1 MNGAQWVVHAL
12 RTQGVDTV
20 FGYPGGAIMPVYDA
34 LYDGGVEHLLC
45 RHEQGA
51 AMAAIGYARATG
63 KTGVC
68 IATSGP
74 GATNLI
80 TGLADALLDSIPIV
94 AITGQVAAPFIGT
107 DAFQEVDVLGLSL
120 ACTKH
125 SFLVQSLDELPRVI
139 AEAFQVANSGRPGPV
154 LVDIPKDIQMAQG
167 DLDPHFSTVADEMAF
182 PQAEVAQALQMLA
195 QSQQPMLYV
204 GGGVGMAQ
212 AVPALREFLA
222 VTRMPATCTLKGL
235 GVVDADY
242 PYYLGMLGMHG
253 TKAANLAVQECDLL
267 IAVGARFDDRVT
279 GKLNTFAPHA
289 KVIHMDIDPAELNK
303 LRQAHIGLT
312 GDLNCLLPA
321 LQQPLAIDGWR
332 ERSAALRAEHAWRY
346 DHPGEAIYAPL
357 LLKQLSD
364 RKPADSVVTTDV
376 GQHQMW
382 SAQHMT
388 YTRPENFITSS
399 GLGTMGFGLPAAVGA
414 QVARPNDTVICI
426 SGDGSFMM
434 NVQELGTVKRKQL
447 PLKIVLL
454 DNQRLGMVRQWQQL
468 FFQERYS
475 ETTLTDN
482 PDFLTLAS
490 AFGIPGQHITRKD
503 QVEAALDTMLSSQGH
518 TCFMSQSTNL
528 RMSGRWCRP
537 APVTLKCWRNYHDAT
552 SGRFTGTFQSGNLR
566 ARAARCPPP
575 GFPHL
580 RNEHGNRA
588 GRTEHKYRIDRCQP
602 AARRITV

>member
-12 RTQGVDTV
+12 RAQQVDTV

-80 TGLADALLDSIPIV
+80 TGLADALLDSVPVV
-94 AITGQVAAPFIGT
+94 AITGQVAAPLIGT
-107 DAFQEVDVLGLSL
+107 DAFQEVDVLGMSLS
-120 ACTKH
+120 CTKH
-125 SFLVQSLDELPRVI
+125 SFLVDSLDSLPRVM
-139 AEAFQVANSGRPGPV
+139 AEAFHIANSGRPGPV
-154 LVDIPKDIQMAQG
+154 LVDIPKDIQLTVG
-167 DLDPHFSTVADEMAF
+167 NWEPHFVTEQEEVVF
-182 PQAEVAQALQMLA
+182 PQAEMAQAAAMLA
-195 QSQQPMLYV
+195 QAKKPMLYV

-212 AVPALREFLA
+212 AVPALRAFLA
-222 VTRMPATCTLKGL
+222 ETNMPIACTLKGL
-235 GVVDADY
+235 GAVASDY

-253 TKAANLAVQECDLL
+253 TKAANFAVQECDLL

-289 KVIHMDIDPAELNK
+289 RVIHMDIDPAEMSK
-303 LRQAHIGLT
+303 LRQAHVALQ
-312 GDLNCLLPA
+312 GDLNALLPA
-321 LQQPLAIDGWR
+321 LQQQLAIDEWR
-332 ERSAALRAEHAWRY
+332 QHCADLRHEHAWRY

-364 RKPADSVVTTDV
+364 RKAENSVVTTDV

-382 SAQHMT
+382 AAQHLSF
-388 YTRPENFITSS
+388 TRPENFITSS

-414 QVARPNDTVICI
+414 QVARPEDTVICI

-468 FFQERYS
+468 FFNERYS

-482 PDFLTLAS
+482 PDFLMLAN

-503 QVEAALDTMLSSQGH
+503 QVEAALDAMLSSDGPYLLH
-518 TCFMSQSTNL
+518 VSIDELENVWPL
-528 RMSGRWCRP
+528 
-537 APVTLKCWRNYHDAT
+537 V
-552 SGRFTGTFQSGNLR
+552 
-566 ARAARCPPP
+566 PP
-575 GFPHL
+575 GASNSQML
-580 RNEHGNRA
+580 E
-588 GRTEHKYRIDRCQP
+588 KLS
-602 AARRITV
+602 

>member
-12 RTQGVDTV
+12 RAQGVDTV

-80 TGLADALLDSIPIV
+80 TGLADALLDSVPVV
-94 AITGQVAAPFIGT
+94 AITGQVAASLIGT

-125 SFLVQSLDELPRVI
+125 SFLVESLDELPEI
-139 AEAFQVANSGRPGPV
+139 MAQAFHLASSGRPGPV
-154 LVDIPKDIQMAQG
+154 LIDIPKDIQLTSG
-167 DLDPHFSTVADEMAF
+167 ELEPWLSSVEDTFVI
-182 PQAEVAQALQMLA
+182 PQAELEQARSLL
-195 QSQQPMLYV
+195 SQAEKPMLYV

-212 AVPALREFLA
+212 AVPALREFMSQTQIPCA
-222 VTRMPATCTLKGL
+222 VTLKGL
-235 GVVDADY
+235 GAVEASY
-242 PYYLGMLGMHG
+242 PWYVGMLGMHG

-303 LRQAHIGLT
+303 LRQAHVGLQ
-312 GDLNCLLPA
+312 GDLNALLPA
-321 LQQPLAIDGWR
+321 LQRPMAIDAWR
-332 ERSAALRAEHAWRY
+332 ERVAALRSEHDWRY
-346 DHPGEAIYAPL
+346 DHPGEGIFAPL

-364 RKPADSVVTTDV
+364 RKPVNSVVTTDV

-382 SAQHMT
+382 AAQHMRFS
-388 YTRPENFITSS
+388 RPENFITSS

-414 QVARPNDTVICI
+414 QVARPDDTVICVT
-426 SGDGSFMM
+426 GDGSFMM
-434 NVQELGTVKRKQL
+434 NIQELGTVKRKQL

-468 FFQERYS
+468 FFSERYS
-475 ETTLTDN
+475 ETNLSDN

-490 AFGIPGQHITRKD
+490 AFGIAGQRITRKD
-503 QVEAALDTMLSSQGH
+503 QVAAALETMFNNEGPYLLHVSIDEAE
-518 TCFMSQSTNL
+518 NVWPL
-528 RMSGRWCRP
+528 
-537 APVTLKCWRNYHDAT
+537 V
-552 SGRFTGTFQSGNLR
+552 
-566 ARAARCPPP
+566 PP
-575 GFPHL
+575 GASNSQML
-580 RNEHGNRA
+580 E
-588 GRTEHKYRIDRCQP
+588 KIS
-602 AARRITV
+602 

>member
-12 RTQGVDTV
+12 RAQGVETV

-51 AMAAIGYARATG
+51 AMAAIGYARSTG

-80 TGLADALLDSIPIV
+80 TGLADALLDSVPVV

-107 DAFQEVDVLGLSL
+107 DAFQEVDVIGLSL

-125 SFLVQSLDELPRVI
+125 SFLVQSLDELPRVM
-139 AEAFQVANSGRPGPV
+139 AEAFQVASSGRPGPV
-154 LVDIPKDIQMAQG
+154 LIDIPKDIQLASG
-167 DLDPHFSTVADEMAF
+167 HLEPHFSTVDAEETF
-182 PQAEVAQALQMLA
+182 PQEEVEQARQMLA
-195 QSQQPMLYV
+195 QAKKPMLYV

-212 AVPALREFLA
+212 AVPALRDFAA
-222 VTRMPATCTLKGL
+222 VTRIPVACTLKGL
-235 GVVDADY
+235 GAVEADY
-242 PYYLGMLGMHG
+242 PWYLGMLGMHG

-289 KVIHMDIDPAELNK
+289 SVIHMDIDPAEMNK
-303 LRQAHIGLT
+303 LRQAHVALQ
-312 GDLNCLLPA
+312 GDLTALLNA
-321 LQQPLAIDGWR
+321 LQQPLNITEWCEYTAD
-332 ERSAALRAEHAWRY
+332 LRREHAWRY

-364 RKPADSVVTTDV
+364 RKPKECVVTTDV

-388 YTRPENFITSS
+388 YSRPENFITSS

-414 QVARPNDTVICI
+414 QIARPDDTVICI

-482 PDFLTLAS
+482 PDFLMLAR

-503 QVEAALDTMLSSQGH
+503 QVEAAIDTL
-518 TCFMSQSTNL
+518 L
-528 RMSGRWCRP
+528 
-537 APVTLKCWRNYHDAT
+537 T
-552 SGRFTGTFQSGNLR
+552 SEGPYLLHVSIDELENVWPLV
-566 ARAARCPPP
+566 PP
-575 GFPHL
+575 GASNSQML
-580 RNEHGNRA
+580 E
-588 GRTEHKYRIDRCQP
+588 KLS
-602 AARRITV
+602 

>member
-12 RTQGVDTV
+12 RAQGVETV
-20 FGYPGGAIMPVYDA
+20 FGYPGGAIMPIYDA

-68 IATSGP
+68 MATSGP

-80 TGLADALLDSIPIV
+80 TGLADALLDSVPVV
-94 AITGQVAAPFIGT
+94 AITGQVASPFIGT

-125 SFLVQSLDELPRVI
+125 SFLVQSLEELPRVM
-139 AEAFQVANSGRPGPV
+139 AEAFEVASSGRPGPV
-154 LVDIPKDIQMAQG
+154 LVDIPKDIQVAHG
-167 DLDPHFSTVADEMAF
+167 ELEPHFSTVGNDDAF
-182 PQAEVAQALQMLA
+182 PHAEVEEARQMLA
-195 QSQQPMLYV
+195 QAKQPMLYV

-212 AVPALREFLA
+212 AVPALREFIA
-222 VTRMPATCTLKGL
+222 VTQMPATCTLKGL
-235 GVVDADY
+235 GAVDADY

-253 TKAANLAVQECDLL
+253 TKAANLAVQACDLL

-279 GKLNTFAPHA
+279 GKLNTFAPNA
-289 KVIHMDIDPAELNK
+289 KVIHMDIDPAEMNK
-303 LRQAHIGLT
+303 LRQAHVALQ
-312 GDLNCLLPA
+312 GDLNALLPA
-321 LQQPLAIDGWR
+321 LQQPLDINAWR
-332 ERSAALRAEHAWRY
+332 QHTADMRAEHARRY

-503 QVEAALDTMLSSQGH
+503 QVEAALDTMLSSEGPYLLH
-518 TCFMSQSTNL
+518 VSIDELENVWPL
-528 RMSGRWCRP
+528 
-537 APVTLKCWRNYHDAT
+537 V
-552 SGRFTGTFQSGNLR
+552 
-566 ARAARCPPP
+566 PP
-575 GFPHL
+575 GASNSQML
-580 RNEHGNRA
+580 E
-588 GRTEHKYRIDRCQP
+588 KLS
-602 AARRITV
+602 

>member
-12 RTQGVDTV
+12 RAQKVDIV

-80 TGLADALLDSIPIV
+80 TGLADALLDSVPVV
-94 AITGQVAAPFIGT
+94 AITGQVAAPLIGT

-125 SFLVQSLDELPRVI
+125 SFLVESLEELPRVM
-139 AEAFQVANSGRPGPV
+139 AEAFYVANSGRPGPV
-154 LVDIPKDIQMAQG
+154 LVDIPKDIQLAVG
-167 DLDPHFSTVADEMAF
+167 DLDPWFATVDDEHYF
-182 PQAEVAQALQMLA
+182 PQAEVEQAVQML
-195 QSQQPMLYV
+195 SQATKPMLYV

-212 AVPALREFLA
+212 AVPALREFLS
-222 VTRMPATCTLKGL
+222 VTQMPVTCTLKGL
-235 GVVDADY
+235 GAVETDY
-242 PYYLGMLGMHG
+242 AYYLGMLGMHG
-253 TKAANLAVQECDLL
+253 TKAANFAVQECDLL

-279 GKLNTFAPHA
+279 GKLNTFAPNA
-289 KVIHMDIDPAELNK
+289 KVIHMDIDPAEMSK
-303 LRQAHIGLT
+303 LRQAHVALQ
-312 GDLNCLLPA
+312 GDLNALLPA
-321 LQQPLAIDGWR
+321 LQQPLAIDAWR
-332 ERSAALRAEHAWRY
+332 QYSADLRREHAWRY
-346 DHPGEAIYAPL
+346 DHPGDAIYAPL

-364 RKPADSVVTTDV
+364 RKPENSVVTTDV

-382 SAQHMT
+382 AAQHLCFS
-388 YTRPENFITSS
+388 RPEDFITSS

-414 QVARPNDTVICI
+414 QVARPDDTVICI

-468 FFQERYS
+468 FFNERYS

-503 QVEAALDTMLSSQGH
+503 QVEAALDTML
-518 TCFMSQSTNL
+518 
-528 RMSGRWCRP
+528 
-537 APVTLKCWRNYHDAT
+537 T
-552 SGRFTGTFQSGNLR
+552 SPGPYLLHVSIDELENVWPLV
-566 ARAARCPPP
+566 PP
-575 GFPHL
+575 GASNSQML
-580 RNEHGNRA
+580 E
-588 GRTEHKYRIDRCQP
+588 KLS
-602 AARRITV
+602 

>member
-12 RTQGVDTV
+12 RAQGVETV

-51 AMAAIGYARATG
+51 VIAAIGYARATG

-80 TGLADALLDSIPIV
+80 TGLADAMLDSVPVV
-94 AITGQVAAPFIGT
+94 ALTGQVGSALIGT

-125 SFLVQSLDELPRVI
+125 SFLVESIEELPRVL
-139 AEAFQVANSGRPGPV
+139 AEAFEIANSGRPGPV
-154 LVDIPKDIQMAQG
+154 LVDIPKDIQLANG
-167 DLDPHFSTVADEMAF
+167 DFEAWLSTVADEDAL
-182 PQAEVAQALQMLA
+182 PEAELQQARELLIAAKK
-195 QSQQPMLYV
+195 PMLYI

-212 AVPALREFLA
+212 AVPALREFIA
-222 VTRMPATCTLKGL
+222 VTNMPSTVTLKGL
-235 GVVDADY
+235 GAVPPEHPFY
-242 PYYLGMLGMHG
+242 TGMLGMHG
-253 TKAANLAVQECDLL
+253 TKAANLAVQACDLL

-289 KVIHMDIDPAELNK
+289 KVIHMDIDPAELSK
-303 LRQAHIGLT
+303 LRQAHVALQGS
-312 GDLNCLLPA
+312 LNQLLPA
-321 LQQPLAIDGWR
+321 LQQPLHIADWQQ
-332 ERSAALRAEHAWRY
+332 EVVTLKAENEWRY
-346 DHPGEAIYAPL
+346 DHPGEPIYAPL

-364 RKPADSVVTTDV
+364 RKPQECVITTDV

-382 SAQHMT
+382 TAQHMT
-388 YTRPENFITSS
+388 FTRPENFITSS

-414 QVARPNDTVICI
+414 QVARPEDTVVCI

-434 NVQELGTVKRKQL
+434 NIQELGTVKRKKL
-447 PLKIVLL
+447 PVKILLL

-468 FFQERYS
+468 FFAERYS
-475 ETTLTDN
+475 ETNLSDN

-490 AFGIPGQHITRKD
+490 AFDIPGQRITRKD
-503 QVEAALDTMLSSQGH
+503 QVEAALDTLLNSDGPYILHVSIDEYE
-518 TCFMSQSTNL
+518 NVWPL
-528 RMSGRWCRP
+528 
-537 APVTLKCWRNYHDAT
+537 V
-552 SGRFTGTFQSGNLR
+552 
-566 ARAARCPPP
+566 PP
-575 GFPHL
+575 GASNSQML
-580 RNEHGNRA
+580 EK
-588 GRTEHKYRIDRCQP
+588 EL
-602 AARRITV
+602 

>member
-12 RTQGVDTV
+12 RAQGVETV

-51 AMAAIGYARATG
+51 AMAAIGYARSTG

-80 TGLADALLDSIPIV
+80 TGLADALLDSVPVV

-125 SFLVQSLDELPRVI
+125 SFLVESFDDLPRVL
-139 AEAFQVANSGRPGPV
+139 AEAFEIANSGRPGPV
-154 LVDIPKDIQMAQG
+154 LVDIPKDIQLAQG
-167 DLDPHFSTVADEMAF
+167 DLEPWLSTVEDDFELPYAELQ
-182 PQAEVAQALQMLA
+182 QARELLSAARK
-195 QSQQPMLYV
+195 PMLYV

-212 AVPALREFLA
+212 AVPALHEFIA
-222 VTRMPATCTLKGL
+222 VTNMPSTVTLKGL
-235 GVVDADY
+235 GAVPAEHPFY
-242 PYYLGMLGMHG
+242 TGMLGMHG

-289 KVIHMDIDPAELNK
+289 KVIHMDIDPAELSK
-303 LRQAHIGLT
+303 LRQAHVGLQ
-312 GDLNCLLPA
+312 GDLSQLLQA
-321 LQQPLAIDGWR
+321 LQQPLDI
-332 ERSAALRAEHAWRY
+332 AAWQEEVSTLRAENPWRY
-346 DHPGEAIYAPL
+346 DHPGDAIFAPL
-357 LLKQLSD
+357 LLKQISD
-364 RKPADSVVTTDV
+364 RKPHDCVVTTDV

-382 SAQHMT
+382 TAQHMSF
-388 YTRPENFITSS
+388 TRPENFITSS

-454 DNQRLGMVRQWQQL
+454 DNQRLGMVRQWQQM
-468 FFQERYS
+468 FFSERYS
-475 ETTLTDN
+475 ETNLSDN
-482 PDFLTLAS
+482 PDFLMLAN
-490 AFGIPGQHITRKD
+490 AFGIPGQRITRKD
-503 QVEAALDTMLSSQGH
+503 QVEGAIDALLNSDGPYLLHVSIDEYE
-518 TCFMSQSTNL
+518 NVWPL
-528 RMSGRWCRP
+528 
-537 APVTLKCWRNYHDAT
+537 V
-552 SGRFTGTFQSGNLR
+552 
-566 ARAARCPPP
+566 PP
-575 GFPHL
+575 GASNSQML
-580 RNEHGNRA
+580 E
-588 GRTEHKYRIDRCQP
+588 KLS
-602 AARRITV
+602 

>member
-12 RTQGVDTV
+12 RAQGVETV

-80 TGLADALLDSIPIV
+80 TGLADALLDSVPVV
-94 AITGQVAAPFIGT
+94 AITGQVASPLIGT
-107 DAFQEVDVLGLSL
+107 DAFQEIDVLGMSL

-125 SFLVQSLDELPRVI
+125 SFLVQTLDELPQVI
-139 AEAFQVANSGRPGPV
+139 AEAFTIANSGRPGPV
-154 LVDIPKDIQMAQG
+154 LVDIPKDIQVAVG
-167 DLDPHFSTVADEMAF
+167 ELEPWLSTVEDTFSPPLEEIELAR
-182 PQAEVAQALQMLA
+182 QMLA
-195 QSQQPMLYV
+195 QASKPMLYV

-212 AVPALREFLA
+212 AVPALREFIA
-222 VTRMPATCTLKGL
+222 TTGIPATATLKGL
-235 GVVDADY
+235 GAVAPDY
-242 PYYLGMLGMHG
+242 PFYMGMLGMHG
-253 TKAANLAVQECDLL
+253 TQAANLAVQACDLL

-289 KVIHMDIDPAELNK
+289 RVIHMDIDPAEMNK
-303 LRQAHIGLT
+303 LRQAHVALP
-312 GDLNCLLPA
+312 GDLNVMLAA
-321 LQQPLAIDGWR
+321 LQQPLSIDAWR
-332 ERSAALRAEHAWRY
+332 NETAALRAGHGWRY

-364 RKPADSVVTTDV
+364 RKPESAVVTTDV

-382 SAQHMT
+382 AAQHMSF
-388 YTRPENFITSS
+388 TRPENFITSS

-414 QVARPNDTVICI
+414 QVARPDDTVICI

-503 QVEAALDTMLSSQGH
+503 QVEAAIDTLLNSEGPYLLHVSIDELDNVWPL
-518 TCFMSQSTNL
+518 
-528 RMSGRWCRP
+528 
-537 APVTLKCWRNYHDAT
+537 V
-552 SGRFTGTFQSGNLR
+552 
-566 ARAARCPPP
+566 PP
-575 GFPHL
+575 GASNSQML
-580 RNEHGNRA
+580 E
-588 GRTEHKYRIDRCQP
+588 KLS
-602 AARRITV
+602 

>member
-12 RTQGVDTV
+12 RAQGVKTV

-80 TGLADALLDSIPIV
+80 TGLADALLDSIPVV
-94 AITGQVAAPFIGT
+94 AITGQVSAPFIGT

-125 SFLVQSLDELPRVI
+125 SFLVQSLEELPRI
-139 AEAFQVANSGRPGPV
+139 MAEAFEVANAGRPGPV
-154 LVDIPKDIQMAQG
+154 LVDIPKDIQLASG
-167 DLDPHFSTVADEMAF
+167 ALEPWFTTVANEATF
-182 PQAEVAQALQMLA
+182 PQADVEQARQMLEQA
-195 QSQQPMLYV
+195 KKPMLYV

-212 AVPALREFLA
+212 AVPALRKFIA
-222 VTRMPATCTLKGL
+222 VTQMPVTCTLKGL
-235 GVVDADY
+235 GAVEADY

-253 TKAANLAVQECDLL
+253 TKASNFAVQECDLL

-279 GKLNTFAPHA
+279 GKLNTFAPNA
-289 KVIHMDIDPAELNK
+289 RVIHMDIDPAEMNK
-303 LRQAHIGLT
+303 LRQAHVALQ
-312 GDLNCLLPA
+312 GDLNSLLPA
-321 LQQPLAIDGWR
+321 LQQPLKIDAWR
-332 ERSAALRAEHAWRY
+332 QSCAELRAEHAWRY
-346 DHPGEAIYAPL
+346 DHPGETIYAPL
-357 LLKQLSD
+357 LLKQLSE

-482 PDFLTLAS
+482 PDFLMLAS

-503 QVEAALDTMLSSQGH
+503 QVEAALDTMLASEGPYLLHVSIDELE
-518 TCFMSQSTNL
+518 NVWPL
-528 RMSGRWCRP
+528 
-537 APVTLKCWRNYHDAT
+537 V
-552 SGRFTGTFQSGNLR
+552 
-566 ARAARCPPP
+566 PP
-575 GFPHL
+575 GASNSEML
-580 RNEHGNRA
+580 E
-588 GRTEHKYRIDRCQP
+588 KLS
-602 AARRITV
+602 

>member
-12 RTQGVDTV
+12 RAQGVETV
-20 FGYPGGAIMPVYDA
+20 FGYPGGAIMPIYDA

-68 IATSGP
+68 MATSGP

-80 TGLADALLDSIPIV
+80 TGLADALLDSVPIV
-94 AITGQVAAPFIGT
+94 AITGQVASPFIGT

-125 SFLVQSLDELPRVI
+125 SFLVQSLEELPRVM
-139 AEAFQVANSGRPGPV
+139 AEAFEVASSGRPGPV
-154 LVDIPKDIQMAQG
+154 LVDIPKDIQVAPG
-167 DLDPHFSTVADEMAF
+167 DLEPHFSTVESDNAF
-182 PQAEVAQALQMLA
+182 PEAEVEEARQMLA
-195 QSQQPMLYV
+195 QAKQPMLYI

-212 AVPALREFLA
+212 AVPALREFIA
-222 VTRMPATCTLKGL
+222 TTQMPATCTLKGL
-235 GVVDADY
+235 GAVDANY

-279 GKLNTFAPHA
+279 GKLNTFAPNA
-289 KVIHMDIDPAELNK
+289 NVIHMDIDPAEMNK
-303 LRQAHIGLT
+303 LRQAHVALQ
-312 GDLNCLLPA
+312 GDLNALLPA
-321 LQQPLAIDGWR
+321 LQQPLDINAWR
-332 ERSAALRAEHAWRY
+332 QHTADMRAEHAWRY

-364 RKPADSVVTTDV
+364 RKPADSIVTTDV

-503 QVEAALDTMLSSQGH
+503 QVEAALDTMLNSDGPYLLHVSIDELE
-518 TCFMSQSTNL
+518 NVWPL
-528 RMSGRWCRP
+528 
-537 APVTLKCWRNYHDAT
+537 V
-552 SGRFTGTFQSGNLR
+552 
-566 ARAARCPPP
+566 PP
-575 GFPHL
+575 GASNSQMMEKL
-580 RNEHGNRA
+580 S
-588 GRTEHKYRIDRCQP
+588 
-602 AARRITV
+602 